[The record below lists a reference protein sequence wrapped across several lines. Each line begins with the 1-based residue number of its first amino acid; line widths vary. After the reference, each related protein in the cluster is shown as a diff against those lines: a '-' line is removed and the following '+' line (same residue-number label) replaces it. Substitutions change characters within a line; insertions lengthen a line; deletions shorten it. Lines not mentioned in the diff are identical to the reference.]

1 MTPVV
6 AEESA
11 AKVSDFEWPL
21 LKPEPLHTKF
31 TQNFMHSFKNIYS
44 PNINSSNLMFVTGK
58 RKGGKSYFLRS
69 NLKKFT
75 SKDSHKPV
83 VFHYDFSDQANQNIN
98 FDTFLFDF
106 ENMMISQ
113 IVRH

>member
-1 MTPVV
+1 M
-6 AEESA
+6 
-11 AKVSDFEWPL
+11 
-21 LKPEPLHTKF
+21 
-31 TQNFMHSFKNIYS
+31 FM
-44 PNINSSNLMFVTGK
+44 TGK

-106 ENMMISQ
+106 ENMMINQ